1 MGRKPKNSPDELDQL
16 LLNAQRTRADKDK
29 PGASFPTVPISK
41 RVMELAQ
48 FFGAIK
54 YRDMRKMLSILA
66 KCKKLEEK
74 FFQIAEAKLPFKPD
88 NWSFF
93 FLKGHS
99 GINPPGFIPEVF
111 EKGRGLVARMD
122 EIKHLLENDAESR
135 HAYDD
140 FEACW
145 WGMDSLNYKLS
156 EWIHEQFRNG
166 SLEKKIES
174 FKNEKAKKTMLSK
187 GFASN
192 LMVPGKAEVVRKT
205 GELPDL
211 SIGERQALQF
221 LLGKLQ
227 NMTDREKYLKKRL
240 LEDEEEEPKKHGFF
254 VVFEQTEALRQNYG
268 NIRFDGYHYQNL
280 EKSLGDLLEKKR
292 KLLIETERDTL
303 ELSLTLIQKLEMRHK
318 FHEDPEFRSYVAVRI
333 PYDVAKLHDKKYT
346 SYPDDH
352 FALLRNTPPKT
363 VLDKTEI
370 RFFDFLRSEAPH
382 KPGDR
387 TTVRRKRDPF
397 LEMIGGKES
406 VANNNQGRLAERI
419 ENAYLIK
426 AINMN
431 LLKGWHT
438 ETNSD
443 GEEVYVFEYPQKQ
456 KGSKIVKV
464 S

>member
-1 MGRKPKNSPDELDQL
+1 MGRKPKNSPDDLDIL
-16 LLNAQRTRADKDK
+16 LLDAQRISADKGK
-29 PGASFPTVPISK
+29 PGASLPSVPISK
-41 RVMELAQ
+41 RVMEFAQ

-54 YRDMRKMLSILA
+54 YRDMREMLSILA

-74 FFQIAEAKLPFKPD
+74 FFQIAEDKLPFKPD
-88 NWSFF
+88 NWAFF

-99 GINPPGFIPEVF
+99 GIDPPGFIPEVL
-111 EKGRGLVARMD
+111 EKGRGLVARVD
-122 EIKHLLENDAESR
+122 EMKHLLETDENVR
-135 HAYDD
+135 RTYDD

-145 WGMDSLNYKLS
+145 WSMDSLNYRLS
-156 EWIHEQFRNG
+156 EWIREQFHNG
-166 SLEKKIES
+166 SLEGKILG
-174 FKNEKAKKTMLSK
+174 FKNEKTKKTMLSK

-192 LMVPGKAEVVRKT
+192 LMIPGKAEVVKKT

-240 LEDEEEEPKKHGFF
+240 LEDEDEDPKKHGFF
-254 VVFEQTEALRQNYG
+254 VVFEQTEALRQSYG

-292 KLLIETERDTL
+292 KLLIETAKDTL

-363 VLDKTEI
+363 VLGPTEI
-370 RFFDFLRSEAPH
+370 RLFDFLQSEAPH

-387 TTVRRKRDPF
+387 TTVRRIKGPF
-397 LEMIGGKES
+397 LAMIGGNES
-406 VANNNQGRLAERI
+406 IENNHQSRLAERI
-419 ENAYLIK
+419 EQTYLVK

-431 LLKGWHT
+431 LLKGWHI
-438 ETNSD
+438 EANSD
-443 GEEVYVFEYPQKQ
+443 REEVYVFEYPPKQ
-456 KGSKIVKV
+456 KRKQDC
-464 S
+464 